1 MYLYT
6 QSGDAEMN
14 KKLTLKVHLLT
25 VSNKSRSYKEYNDLL
40 KFRISSR
47 IYYLQL
53 LIKFRIYFEIVTVN

>member
-40 KFRISSR
+40 KFSISYATNS
-47 IYYLQL
+47 
-53 LIKFRIYFEIVTVN
+53 RIYFEIVTAN